1 MSTVKIWPTMKNLSA
16 LINFNLVYQRMQQF
30 AGILHK
36 FRISLQT
43 HFNDN
48 QVNITPYI
56 SMRLINERNVACDR
70 RLKSP
75 CNDRLCRSLIGT
87 NIAQNNTKH
96 VKNESKTNKLLGL
109 NDGQNGMK
117 EKNAKIWT
125 NWTSK
130 VYTSITKAKS

>member
-1 MSTVKIWPTMKNLSA
+1 MKNLSA

-56 SMRLINERNVACDR
+56 LMRLINERNVASDR

-96 VKNESKTNKLLGL
+96 VKNESKTNKLVGL

-117 EKNAKIWT
+117 EKNAKI
-125 NWTSK
+125 
-130 VYTSITKAKS
+130 